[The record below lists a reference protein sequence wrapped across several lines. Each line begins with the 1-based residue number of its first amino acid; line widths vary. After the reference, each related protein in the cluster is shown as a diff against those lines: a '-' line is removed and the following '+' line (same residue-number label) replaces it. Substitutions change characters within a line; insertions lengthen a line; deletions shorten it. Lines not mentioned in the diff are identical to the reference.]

1 MSEHKNIFE
10 CVCIKLQKNMS
21 CLEQKLKGVIT
32 NNARTMNRNKT
43 HCMGKVKEELNQKDL
58 NLTQALMH
66 HHL

>member
-1 MSEHKNIFE
+1 
-10 CVCIKLQKNMS
+10 MS